1 MNIKAMAMD
10 DAAILS
16 AEDRLV
22 LDHKFFITAKTL
34 EGARFISEDFSCF
47 DDADAVFQKYIDV
60 VKYFS
65 DCGSVT
71 MYEYCLDEFEVVKDK
86 TIFKF

>member
-10 DAAILS
+10 DAAVLS
-16 AEDRLV
+16 EENRLV
-22 LDHKFFITAKTL
+22 LDHKFFIIAKTL

-47 DDADAVFQKYIDV
+47 DEADSAFQKYIGV

-71 MYEYCLDEFEVVKDK
+71 MYEYCLDELEVVKDK
-86 TIFKF
+86 TIFRF

>member
-1 MNIKAMAMD
+1 MNTAAMVMD
-10 DAAILS
+10 DIAFLS
-16 AEDRLV
+16 EEDRVV
-22 LDHKFFITAKTL
+22 LDHKFFIIAKTL
-34 EGARFISEDFSCF
+34 EGARFVSEDFFCF
-47 DDADAVFQKYIDV
+47 DDADSVFQKYIDV

-71 MYEYCLDEFEVVKDK
+71 MYEYCLDEAEVVKDK